1 MQAQDGSSSLLKR
14 LTLGRRKAVG
24 KQKHISHIK
33 TVLSISLVIITTS
46 AAVIGACIA
55 VNILVAPLVVL
66 PTVIPSS
73 FGIFSNKWLR
83 RVVSQLDAA
92 AKGVYILNRDLDTI
106 SRLVERLR
114 DEVEHM
120 MGLIKMC
127 FERRDDGKRRLA
139 QEVVRQLWRNDES
152 LNQQLDELEEHLYLC
167 FMTINKT
174 RNMVMKEIL
183 VGSRI

>member
-1 MQAQDGSSSLLKR
+1 LW
-14 LTLGRRKAVG
+14 RRKAVA
-24 KQKHISHIK
+24 KLNRITNIK
-33 TVLSISLVIITTS
+33 TVLSISFVIITTL
-46 AAVIGACIA
+46 AAAIGAFIA
-55 VNILVAPLVVL
+55 VNILVAPLFVI

-73 FGIFSNKWLR
+73 FRFISNKWLR
-83 RVVSQLDAA
+83 RAVSQLDAA
-92 AKGVYILNRDLDTI
+92 AKGVYIMNRDLDTI

-114 DEVEHM
+114 DEVQHM
-120 MGLIKMC
+120 MDLIKMC

-139 QEVVRQLWRNDES
+139 QEVVRQLWRNDAS
-152 LNQQLDELEEHLYLC
+152 FNQQLDELEEHLYLC